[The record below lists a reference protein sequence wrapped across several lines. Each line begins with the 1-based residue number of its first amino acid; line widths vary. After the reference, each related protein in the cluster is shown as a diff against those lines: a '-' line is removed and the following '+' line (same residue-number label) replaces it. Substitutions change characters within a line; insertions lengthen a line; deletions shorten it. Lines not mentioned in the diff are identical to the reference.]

1 MWSWPPSFRTR
12 KTSPAVLSFCARVK
26 WWKKRLVPSNILN
39 RNSAVKFV
47 RGLKPLGGAMAGFRS
62 RAHLNQAALEEGK
75 TNTYGA
81 LMSALGIDEEK
92 GSESYSRDLKSE
104 VDTIYFLSDGSPT
117 VGKVIDQDE
126 IRAEVKKANKVRKIV
141 IHTIAIGDFRKNFMK
156 SLAKE
161 NGGVYVD
168 LGK

>member
-1 MWSWPPSFRTR
+1 
-12 KTSPAVLSFCARVK
+12 
-26 WWKKRLVPSNILN
+26 
-39 RNSAVKFV
+39 
-47 RGLKPLGGAMAGFRS
+47 MA
-62 RAHLNQAALEEGK
+62 
-75 TNTYGA
+75 
-81 LMSALGIDEEK
+81 ALGIDEEDSGK
-92 GSESYSRDLKSE
+92 SYSRDLKGK
-104 VDTIYFLSDGSPT
+104 VDTIFFLSDGSPT

-126 IRAEVKKANKVRKIV
+126 IRAEVKKANSVRKIV